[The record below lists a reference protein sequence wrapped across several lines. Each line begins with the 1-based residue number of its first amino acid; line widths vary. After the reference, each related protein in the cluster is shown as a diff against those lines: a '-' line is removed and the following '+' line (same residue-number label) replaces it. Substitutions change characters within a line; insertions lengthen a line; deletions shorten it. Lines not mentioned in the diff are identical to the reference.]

1 MILTEEEL
9 QFHELCEDEDPN
21 EDRELVIYQP
31 SLLDYFQEDSQE
43 LDQSI
48 VLADDPRWKDCLL
61 LFKATKM
68 FSLDQETYGAEPHHP
83 LFFKLNR
90 IRLIQVGLPNGLC
103 MMADLGGWQEIDK
116 PDYAQRIETTYNEF
130 FTVLAEKLADPE
142 VIVLGVNLKFDFT
155 TIRHHFGFIATQAR
169 DLMIISQVLFA
180 GVGVEKAKVGEN
192 RSERCKI
199 SHGFKGLAQ
208 RLGFEVDK
216 TEQSSNWGWNLRNA
230 QLNYA
235 ASDVTLLFP
244 MFEKLKAMVI
254 KAGLTYTAF
263 VECNA
268 VSVFS
273 EMEYMG
279 APVDLELAQTMLSE
293 YEDMRDKWV
302 AEFEVLF
309 PTVQWSS
316 NVQVLQAFQES
327 IPEFNTLFEDDE
339 KPSVSAEILNKLKH
353 PAAEA
358 LQQARILHT
367 AVNNIKIYIDNSF
380 DNHIRGFYRQI
391 APGGS
396 GRSTCS
402 AKMSVNRKSYSLG
415 AQLQNPPNMI
425 RRYKG
430 QLKPVR
436 EIIKA
441 PEGYSFG
448 VFDGAQMHMR
458 IAAELSQD
466 PMLLRIFRDDFD
478 GHSVLAAKLAEQAG
492 KGWTAEFIS
501 GVLFKGPRDSEWDR
515 AARAF
520 YQKYKDQTNTFEQVL
535 DIEPW
540 IKSITGECKDYR
552 NKAKTV
558 LYSILNGSTAG
569 RITQSMLSDGLKWFT
584 YDHGKALVSYFNKIY
599 PKLVKFIRD
608 QHTKANETDA
618 DFSGFLTHDGQ
629 PVMGSWGKVKTMTGR
644 HIYFKKYPSRFKPDK
659 MEVSYTDATA
669 ANWLLP
675 EADMIKHWAV
685 EVLHEFYAHPEWGA
699 YICNL
704 VHDEINVVFK
714 TKYADV
720 IAPMIREKMEKVFGN
735 WLRTIP
741 PLEEADPMGFVC
753 NNWSEK

>member
-1 MILTEEEL
+1 MFLTEEEL
-9 QFHELCEDEDPN
+9 QFHEIYEDEGTV
-21 EDRELVIYQP
+21 EEREVCIYQP
-31 SLLDYFQEDSQE
+31 TLFDYFLEDNQP
-43 LDQSI
+43 LDESI
-48 VLADDPRWKDCLL
+48 VLINDPRWNECLQ
-61 LFKATKM
+61 LFKATKI
-68 FSLDQETYGAEPHHP
+68 FGFDQETYGAEPHHP
-83 LFFKLNR
+83 LFFKLNY

-103 MMADLGGWQEIDK
+103 MIADLGGWQEMDEPNHK
-116 PDYAQRIETTYNEF
+116 QDVLSKYGDF
-130 FTVLAEKLADPE
+130 FGVLGQQLADPE

-155 TIRHHFGFIATQAR
+155 TIRKHFGFIATQAR

-180 GVGVEKAKVGEN
+180 GVGVEKAKAGEN

-199 SHGFKGLAQ
+199 SHGFKGLAE

-216 TEQSSNWGWNLRNA
+216 TEQSSNWGWNLRNG

-235 ASDVTLLFP
+235 ASDVNLLFP
-244 MFEKLKAMVI
+244 MFEKLK
-254 KAGLTYTAF
+254 GLIVASGLKYTAF

-273 EMEYMG
+273 EMEFKG
-279 APVDLELAQTMLSE
+279 APVDLDLAKSMLVE
-293 YEDMRDKWV
+293 YEEMRDSWV
-302 AEFEVLF
+302 SKFTKLF
-309 PTVQWSS
+309 PEVQWSS
-316 NVQVLQAFQES
+316 NVQVLEAFQES
-327 IPEFNTLFEDDE
+327 IEGFSDLFDEGE
-339 KPSVSAEILNKLKH
+339 KPSVSAEVLNKLKH

-358 LQQARILHT
+358 LQQARILTT
-367 AVNNIKIYIDNSF
+367 ACNNIKGYINNSF
-380 DNHIRGFYRQI
+380 DGHIRGFYRQI

-402 AKMSVNRKSYSLG
+402 AKMSVNRKSYNLG

-430 QLKPVR
+430 ILKPVR

-492 KGWTAEFIS
+492 RGWSAEFIS
-501 GVLFKGPRDSEWDR
+501 GVLFKGPRDSKWQALAESYWTRRRLLSPGLYRDQEEWLGKI
-515 AARAF
+515 A
-520 YQKYKDQTNTFEQVL
+520 
-535 DIEPW
+535 
-540 IKSITGECKDYR
+540 GECKDYR

-569 RITQSMLSDGLKWFT
+569 RITQSMISDGLKWFT
-584 YDHGKALVSYFNKIY
+584 YEHGKALVAYFNKIY

-608 QHTKANETDA
+608 QHAKANEIDV
-618 DFSGFLTHDGQ
+618 DFSGFTTHDGQ
-629 PVMGSWGKVKTMTGR
+629 PVMGTWGKVKTMTGR
-644 HIYFKKYPSRFKPDK
+644 HIYFKKYPSRFKPDQ

-685 EVLHEFYAHPEWGA
+685 EVLYEFYAHPEWGA
-699 YICNL
+699 YIANL
-704 VHDEINVVFK
+704 IHDEISVIFK
-714 TKYADV
+714 ADYAKEV
-720 IAPMIREKMEKVFGN
+720 ATMVREKMEIVFGS
-735 WLRTIP
+735 WLRSIP
-741 PLEEADPMGFVC
+741 PVEQADPMSFVC